1 MPLYTT
7 LSDIWHF
14 TAARDEKY
22 NQSGSPLGF
31 EISTVELGTPV
42 NPNETLKIEP
52 VDTQAE
58 FTKRP
63 TFTKRAFTKWHL
75 RNDIYETAHL

>member
-1 MPLYTT
+1 MG
-7 LSDIWHF
+7 
-14 TAARDEKY
+14 A
-22 NQSGSPLGF
+22 
-31 EISTVELGTPV
+31 EISTLKLGTPE
-42 NPNETLKIEP
+42 NLNGTLKIEP

-75 RNDIYETAHL
+75 RNDIYEMAHL